1 MGDLFLRMTRNSLR
15 CSFSRLIFAQRKLT
29 NVTHDDHPVIGAAAF
44 IWQNVRREEL
54 PV

>member
-15 CSFSRLIFAQRKLT
+15 CSFSRLIFAERKLT

-44 IWQNVRREEL
+44 IWQNVQREKL